1 MVSRLLRLL
10 KNVPGWMKK
19 QVLYQNV
26 WNVCHLSFALTI
38 ILAVT
43 GRAFGN
49 EAPPALYFD
58 SNINAVSEL
67 AEIQPHDWAFQSLKS
82 LVERYGVVAGYF
94 DGTMTRYEFATVL
107 ATTIN
112 HISKLTSAKTT
123 NLVHQQDLETIKRL
137 QAEFAKELEVLQG
150 RLDNL
155 EKHVEKIQQQQFSTT
170 TKLEGEVL
178 FAVSGVGS
186 GEKADGSGDRIDSNL
201 TLSNRTRL
209 TFDTSFTGK
218 DRLRLRLQASNLP
231 GIDDATE
238 TDMARLAFQSDS
250 DNQFELS
257 TVEYRFPIGEQAMVY
272 LEAEGGDLDDFF
284 TDTLNPFFSGS
295 SRGSISRF
303 AQRNPIYRQGGGAGV
318 GLVYDLSKS
327 ISLSLGYLSDDVNE
341 PEVGFGGEEYGAIAQ
356 ITLEP
361 IDDFKVGFTYIHSYN
376 SLDTGTGSRRAN
388 DPFDDN
394 SDAIIADSF
403 GLESTF
409 AVSDRLTVSG
419 WAGFTRATATDLP
432 NNPTADIFNWALT
445 VAFVDLGKENN
456 VAGIAIGQPPKVTG
470 NEFEVATQKYKDE
483 DTALHLEAFYR
494 FQVNDNIA
502 ITPGLL
508 VITNP
513 EHDRDNNTI
522 YVGTIRTTFRF

>member
-1 MVSRLLRLL
+1 MNKQSRS
-10 KNVPGWMKK
+10 K
-19 QVLYQNV
+19 NV
-26 WNVCHLSFALTI
+26 WNVCYFGFTFTI
-38 ILAVT
+38 IFAVA

-49 EAPPALYFD
+49 EVPPALFFD
-58 SNINAVSEL
+58 RNINHADSLAKINTVSEL
-67 AEIQPHDWAFQSLKS
+67 AEIKPTDWTFQSLKS
-82 LVERYGVVAGYF
+82 LVERYGVVAGNSTF
-94 DGTMTRYEFATVL
+94 GGNQTTTRYEFAAVL
-107 ATTIN
+107 AITTDY
-112 HISKLTSAKTT
+112 ISKLISAKNT
-123 NLVHQQDLETIKRL
+123 NLTYHKDLETLKRL
-137 QAEFAKELEVLQG
+137 QADFATELEVLQG

-155 EKHVEKIQQQQFSTT
+155 ENRVEKIQQQQFSTT
-170 TKLEGEVL
+170 TKFEGEVL

-186 GEKADGSGDRIDSNL
+186 GEKIGDSSDRIDSNL
-201 TLSNRTRL
+201 TLSSRTRL

-218 DRLRLRLQASNLP
+218 DRLRVRLQASNLP
-231 GIDDATE
+231 GIDDATG

-257 TVEYRFPIGEQAMVY
+257 TLEYRFPIGEQAMVY

-284 TDTLNPFFSGS
+284 TDTLNPFFSSS

-318 GLVYDLSKS
+318 GLLYDLSES
-327 ISLSLGYLSDDVNE
+327 ISWSLGYLSDDVNE

-356 ITLEP
+356 LTLEP
-361 IDDFKVGFTYIHSYN
+361 IEDFKVGFTYIHSYN

-394 SDAIIADSF
+394 SDAIVADSF
-403 GLESTF
+403 GLELTT
-409 AVSDRLTVSG
+409 AVSQSLTVSG
-419 WAGFTRATATDLP
+419 WLGFTHATATDLP
-432 NNPTADIFNWALT
+432 SNPEADIFNWALT
-445 VAFVDLGKENN
+445 VAFVDLGRENN
-456 VAGIAIGQPPKVTG
+456 VAGIAIGQPPKVTS
-470 NEFEVATQKYKDE
+470 NEFEIAAQSYEDE

-513 EHDRDNNTI
+513 EHDRDNSTI